1 MEIKTETRK
10 YEGRVFEAKDNFGIE
25 SIIGENYVSLENP
38 SDFMDYMLSQYKD
51 KNISMEVI
59 VNIKEIV

>member
-1 MEIKTETRK
+1 MKTTTEIRK
-10 YEGRVFEAKDNFGIE
+10 YEGRVFEAKDNFGVE
-25 SIIGENYVSLENP
+25 SIIGKNHVSLEKP

-51 KNISMEVI
+51 KKISMEVI

>member
-51 KNISMEVI
+51 KKISMEVI

>member
-1 MEIKTETRK
+1 MTEIRE
-10 YEGRVFEAKDNFGIE
+10 YSGRVFEAKDNFGIE

>member
-25 SIIGENYVSLENP
+25 SIIGKNHVSLENP

>member
-1 MEIKTETRK
+1 MKTTEIKK

-38 SDFMDYMLSQYKD
+38 SDFIDHILSQYKN
-51 KNISMEVI
+51 KNISMEVV

>member
-1 MEIKTETRK
+1 MKTTTEIRK
-10 YEGRVFEAKDNFGIE
+10 YEGRVFEAKDNFGVE
-25 SIIGENYVSLENP
+25 SIIGKNHVSLENP

-51 KNISMEVI
+51 KKISMEVI

>member
-25 SIIGENYVSLENP
+25 SIIGKNHVSLENP
-38 SDFMDYMLSQYKD
+38 SDFMDYMLSQYNN

>member
-1 MEIKTETRK
+1 MKNITETRK

-25 SIIGENYVSLENP
+25 SIIGENHVSLKKP
-38 SDFMDYMLSQYKD
+38 SDFMDSILEQYKN
-51 KNISMEVI
+51 KNISMEVM

>member
-1 MEIKTETRK
+1 MTEIRE
-10 YEGRVFEAKDNFGIE
+10 YSGRVFEAKDNFGIE

-38 SDFMDYMLSQYKD
+38 SDFMDYMLSQYNN

>member
-1 MEIKTETRK
+1 MGIKTETRK
-10 YEGRVFEAKDNFGIE
+10 YEGRVFEAKDNFGVE
-25 SIIGENYVSLENP
+25 SIIGKNHVSLENP
-38 SDFMDYMLSQYKD
+38 SDFMDYMLSRYNN

>member
-1 MEIKTETRK
+1 MKTTTEIKK

-25 SIIGENYVSLENP
+25 SIIGENYVSLNNP
-38 SDFMDYMLSQYKD
+38 SDFIDHILSRYKN